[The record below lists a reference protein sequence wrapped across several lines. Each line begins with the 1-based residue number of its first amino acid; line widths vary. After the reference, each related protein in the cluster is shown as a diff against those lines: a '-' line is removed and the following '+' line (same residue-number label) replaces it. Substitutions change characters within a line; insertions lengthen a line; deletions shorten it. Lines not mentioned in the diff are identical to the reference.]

1 MLRKRVL
8 FEQRVCA
15 DEDCMRLATEVD
27 HIVPMSQG
35 GPEYERDNCQGLCA
49 HHHALKSA

>member
-35 GPEYERDNCQGLCA
+35 GHEYERDNCQGLCA